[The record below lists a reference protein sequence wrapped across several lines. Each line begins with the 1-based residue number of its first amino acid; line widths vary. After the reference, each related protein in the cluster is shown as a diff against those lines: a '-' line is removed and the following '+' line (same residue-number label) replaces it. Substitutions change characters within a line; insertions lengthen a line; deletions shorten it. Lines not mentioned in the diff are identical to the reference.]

1 MFEKMKNNRR
11 LVILGMFLVVVLF
24 FAFSYSF
31 ALFQDRIVGSNLR
44 LEVGTLTYSLNGNS
58 VYQTSVAPGEELEI
72 EITLTS
78 LASVASKYQMWYKS
92 GNDLTNVVVGYSS
105 ESTDLPSGEMSANGE
120 KKVTVVIQNN
130 SASSVTITVG
140 VTGGLA
146 NNSVEDIILASDEK
160 KIETSIELAK
170 YDIQIASVKIDGQVA
185 NSLPTSGT
193 YTLSNYTCEKGSTLT
208 WDTYRK
214 AITFSA
220 GTQQKESCSLEFT
233 TSTNYPLLTSIA
245 KQGDYVAYEGNNG
258 CMKNET
264 SDTGTGDAESGN
276 SCLGHNANE
285 TLDTNGNTYGYCY
298 SSNYKFYVKGWRI
311 AYTEDNRAY
320 LVSAGSPECNTRT
333 SSTANATYINEA
345 NEKAKKYCNSAF
357 VDGDCS
363 DNSDA
368 WAISDTDFYK
378 MTSQIIGGEGRH
390 LTSYYG
396 SSYCDVVYSNQACGY
411 NNDLIDNGGFYWFAA
426 SSTASDGGVCWYPHY
441 RYVFYNYY
449 TYAYGLRPIIRL
461 SSSVYVTG
469 GSGTMDDPYT
479 IAN

>member
-1 MFEKMKNNRR
+1 MD
-11 LVILGMFLVVVLF
+11 GDT
-24 FAFSYSF
+24 F
-31 ALFQDRIVGSNLR
+31 ALLLD
-44 LEVGTLTYSLNGNS
+44 
-58 VYQTSVAPGEELEI
+58 
-72 EITLTS
+72 
-78 LASVASKYQMWYKS
+78 
-92 GNDLTNVVVGYSS
+92 D
-105 ESTDLPSGEMSANGE
+105 ESIGALP
-120 KKVTVVIQNN
+120 
-130 SASSVTITVG
+130 
-140 VTGGLA
+140 
-146 NNSVEDIILASDEK
+146 
-160 KIETSIELAK
+160 
-170 YDIQIASVKIDGQVA
+170 
-185 NSLPTSGT
+185 
-193 YTLSNYTCEKGSTLT
+193 
-208 WDTYRK
+208 
-214 AITFSA
+214 SA
-220 GTQQKESCSLEFT
+220 GTYLIDYSCDHGSEMSWNRETGELSISKNSSVAENCTLTFKT
-233 TSTNYPLLTSIA
+233 KPLVSEL

-258 CMKNET
+258 CMKGGT
-264 SDTGTGDAESGN
+264 PVTGTSDAESGN
-276 SCLGHNANE
+276 SCLGYNANE

-298 SSNYKFYVKGWRI
+298 SGNYKFYVKGWRI

-396 SSYCDVVYSNQACGY
+396 SSYCNVVSSNQACGY